1 MHGRQYKTYFNNSM
15 LSCIGVEFS
24 FDEDNTIET
33 QLYIDDV
40 LYSKNHD
47 ADI

>member
-1 MHGRQYKTYFNNSM
+1 M
-15 LSCIGVEFS
+15 LSCIAFEFS
-24 FDEDNTIET
+24 FVEENIIET

-40 LYSKNHD
+40 LYPKNHD

>member
-1 MHGRQYKTYFNNSM
+1 M
-15 LSCIGVEFS
+15 LSCIAVEFS
-24 FDEDNTIET
+24 FVEENIIEI
-33 QLYIDDV
+33 QLYIDDP

>member
-1 MHGRQYKTYFNNSM
+1 M
-15 LSCIGVEFS
+15 LSCIAVEFS
-24 FDEDNTIET
+24 FVEENTIEAP
-33 QLYIDDV
+33 LYIDDV